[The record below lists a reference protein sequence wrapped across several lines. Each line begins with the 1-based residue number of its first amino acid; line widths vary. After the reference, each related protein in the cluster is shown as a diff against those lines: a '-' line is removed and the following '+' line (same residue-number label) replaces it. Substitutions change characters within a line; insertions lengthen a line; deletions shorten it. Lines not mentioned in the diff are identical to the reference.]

1 MTPPRNH
8 RRVVAVSSL
17 LVVLVITAVA
27 LALFARRGSG
37 ENPEAARPAA
47 AARTLVVF
55 RDGEPSPSVTPI
67 TLRVQ
72 LISGALEGADAT
84 VLTDEDCAADDVG
97 ISHCRNRLRLGNG
110 TEIVVRHPH
119 DMMKIPCLKPGEPVR
134 LAVA

>member
-47 AARTLVVF
+47 ARTLVVF

-67 TLRVQ
+67 VLRVQ

-84 VLTDEDCAADDVG
+84 VLTDEDCAPDDVG